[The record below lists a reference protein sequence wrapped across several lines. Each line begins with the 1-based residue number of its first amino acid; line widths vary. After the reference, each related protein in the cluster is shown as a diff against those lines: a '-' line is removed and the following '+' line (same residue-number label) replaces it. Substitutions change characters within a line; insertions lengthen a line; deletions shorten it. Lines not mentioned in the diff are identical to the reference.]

1 MVPAKKRS
9 PSKLTSRGL
18 ARLAR
23 DLAGLDLEPEAAV
36 ALLSRLDALREGLH
50 ELAPLVD
57 VDVEPWLKVDV
68 EEP

>member
-9 PSKLTSRGL
+9 PSKLTSRGP

-23 DLAGLDLEPEAAV
+23 ELAGLELEPEAGE
-36 ALLSRLDALREGLH
+36 ALLARLDALREGLQ

-57 VDVEPWLKVDV
+57 PNVEPWLKADVD
-68 EEP
+68 EP